1 MTNSDSIV
9 NISFSD
15 SSVLQKLQN
24 GGTDSSSFR
33 LDSESFGLDPEFGSN
48 VKDLFVNVNPTKIII
63 ILYFLILF
71 ILVALMIFF
80 NSENKSEKDKIISNN
95 IKTAAI
101 ILSIM
106 GIVGLFLSSRQRQS
120 S

>member
-1 MTNSDSIV
+1 MTNFDNIV

-15 SSVLQKLQN
+15 SSLLQN
-24 GGTDSSSFR
+24 GGTNSSSFR

-80 NSENKSEKDKIISNN
+80 NSENKSEKDKIMSNN
-95 IKTAAI
+95 LKTAAI

-106 GIVGLFLSSRQRQS
+106 GIVGMFLNTHPRHSS
-120 S
+120 